1 MPAEIQVPGFEF
13 QSWYFDS
20 DSDAQIEQTGNIEI
34 YRIER
39 ERERERERNDSPIWD
54 LVPTLV
60 ILSKD
65 QESDAD
71 WKIKRTVYKFV
82 SVYVCVCVCV

>member
-1 MPAEIQVPGFEF
+1 MRKLSKPATLKSI
-13 QSWYFDS
+13 
-20 DSDAQIEQTGNIEI
+20 AL
-34 YRIER
+34 R

>member
-39 ERERERERNDSPIWD
+39 EREREREMIPRYGISCQH
-54 LVPTLV
+54 
-60 ILSKD
+60 S
-65 QESDAD
+65 
-71 WKIKRTVYKFV
+71 
-82 SVYVCVCVCV
+82 